1 MILIVHSHFL
11 NENKTVVP
19 LIKSNTML
27 SPLLGSPPA
36 PLTHL
41 AGLVV
46 GAEVPGFT
54 PAHRVVGGGAG
65 LHLFLVWG
73 DTNTTLGSQ
82 TFEVS
87 LIHNQLSQSPSHLL
101 FSVCLNLFIFSVFL
115 LNLLYFY

>member
-65 LHLFLVWG
+65 LHLFLVWV
-73 DTNTTLGSQ
+73 DTNTNTPLGFYTFSFDCTLLLL
-82 TFEVS
+82 VYNMIYS
-87 LIHNQLSQSPSHLL
+87 L
-101 FSVCLNLFIFSVFL
+101 
-115 LNLLYFY
+115 YG